1 MVKMTRK
8 SYKRR
13 KIILGVSLFSS
24 VALVST
30 GFAAW
35 VLASQAEA
43 TKSGNITVGT
53 VSDSSIKISNV
64 QFKNDNDSFIF
75 EPKEEDTAGRV
86 RNDGVNF
93 ENLSVTVTGEISPK
107 TYVTGATIQL
117 TVPEGITTAAS
128 EAKNYIVLPTCVET
142 PENLDITSNVVEDTI
157 HFEYTITFEWGSAFE
172 NTNPGLYYDTDYSD
186 PNKGIS
192 ISDEE
197 MKATLEDLRSCI
209 YGDAEEDPQFTV
221 TIRAMNQ
228 VKLE

>member
-30 GFAAW
+30 GLAAW

-43 TKSGNITVGT
+43 TESGNITVGT
-53 VSDSSIKISNV
+53 VSDSSITISNV
-64 QFKNDNDSFIF
+64 QFEGKDSFIF
-75 EPKEEDTAGRV
+75 EPKQDDTTGRV
-86 RNDGVNF
+86 RNDGENF

-128 EAKNYIVLPTCVET
+128 EAKNYIVLPSCVET
-142 PENLDITSNVVEDTI
+142 PQPLDIASNVVEDTI
-157 HFEYTITFEWGSAFE
+157 HFEYTITFEWGSAF
-172 NTNPGLYYDTDYSD
+172 NGKNPGEYYDD
-186 PNKGIS
+186 
-192 ISDEE
+192 DETGKLVDDE
-197 MKATLEDLRSCI
+197 TMKSTLEDLRTCI
-209 YGDAEEDPQFTV
+209 YNSQEEEPTFTV
-221 TIRAMNQ
+221 TIKAMN
-228 VKLE
+228 

>member
-43 TKSGNITVGT
+43 EKTGNITVGT

-64 QFKNDNDSFIF
+64 QFKGDNDSFIF
-75 EPKEEDTAGRV
+75 EPKKEDTAGRV
-86 RNDGVNF
+86 RNDGENF
-93 ENLSVTVTGEISPK
+93 ENLSVTVTGEISPN
-107 TYVTGATIQL
+107 TYVSSATIEME
-117 TVPEGITTAAS
+117 VPEGITAAIG
-128 EAKNYIVLPTCVET
+128 KNYLVLPTCA
-142 PENLDITSNVVEDTI
+142 TSPQPLPLNPKEAPDQTVST
-157 HFEYTITFEWGSAFE
+157 FEYTITFEWGSAFE

-221 TIRAMNQ
+221 TIRAMN
-228 VKLE
+228 

>member
-43 TKSGNITVGT
+43 EKPGNITVGT

-64 QFKNDNDSFIF
+64 KFKDNDSFIF

-93 ENLSVTVTGEISPK
+93 ENLSVTVTGEISPN
-107 TYVTGATIQL
+107 TYVSSATIEME
-117 TVPEGITTAAS
+117 VPEGITAAIG
-128 EAKNYIVLPTCVET
+128 KNYLVLPTCA
-142 PENLDITSNVVEDTI
+142 TSPQTLTLNPKEAPDQTVST
-157 HFEYTITFEWGSAFE
+157 FEYTITFEWGSAF
-172 NTNPGLYYDTDYSD
+172 NGKNPGEYYDE
-186 PNKGIS
+186 
-192 ISDEE
+192 DEAGQLVDDE
-197 MKATLEDLRSCI
+197 TMKSTLEDLKTCI
-209 YGDAEEDPQFTV
+209 YNSQEEDPTFTV
-221 TIRAMNQ
+221 TIKAMN
-228 VKLE
+228 

>member
-43 TKSGNITVGT
+43 TKTGNITVGT

-64 QFKNDNDSFIF
+64 QFKGDNDSFIF
-75 EPKEEDTAGRV
+75 EPKKEDTAGRV
-86 RNDGVNF
+86 RNDGENF
-93 ENLSVTVTGEISPK
+93 ENLSVTVTGEISPN
-107 TYVTGATIQL
+107 TYVSSATIEME
-117 TVPEGITTAAS
+117 VPEGITAAIG
-128 EAKNYIVLPTCVET
+128 KNYLVLPTCA
-142 PENLDITSNVVEDTI
+142 TSPQPLPLNPKEAPDQTVST
-157 HFEYTITFEWGSAFE
+157 FEYTITFEWGSAFE

-221 TIRAMNQ
+221 TIRAMN
-228 VKLE
+228 

>member
-43 TKSGNITVGT
+43 TESGNITVGT

-64 QFKNDNDSFIF
+64 QFEGNIDYFRF
-75 EPKEEDTAGRV
+75 EPKKEDTTGRV
-86 RNDGVNF
+86 RRGNDESY

-142 PENLDITSNVVEDTI
+142 PEDLDITSNVVEDTI
-157 HFEYTITFEWGSAFE
+157 HFKYTITFEWGSAFE
-172 NTNPGLYYDTDYSD
+172 YTNPSLYYDTDYSD

-221 TIRAMNQ
+221 TIRAMN
-228 VKLE
+228 

>member
-43 TKSGNITVGT
+43 TESGNITVGT
-53 VSDSSIKISNV
+53 VSDSSITISNV
-64 QFKNDNDSFIF
+64 QFEGKDSFIF
-75 EPKEEDTAGRV
+75 EPKQDDTTGRV
-86 RNDGVNF
+86 RNDGENF

-128 EAKNYIVLPTCVET
+128 EAKNYIVLPSCVET
-142 PENLDITSNVVEDTI
+142 PQALDIASNVVEDTI
-157 HFEYTITFEWGSAFE
+157 HFEYTITFEWGSAF
-172 NTNPGLYYDTDYSD
+172 NGKNPGEYYDD
-186 PNKGIS
+186 
-192 ISDEE
+192 DETGKLVDDE
-197 MKATLEDLRSCI
+197 TMKSTLEDLRTCI
-209 YGDAEEDPQFTV
+209 YNSQEEEPTFTV
-221 TIRAMNQ
+221 TIKAMN
-228 VKLE
+228 

>member
-43 TKSGNITVGT
+43 TESGNITVGT

-64 QFKNDNDSFIF
+64 QFKDDNDSFIF

-93 ENLSVTVTGEISPK
+93 ENLSVTVTGEISPN
-107 TYVTGATIQL
+107 TYVSSATSATIEME
-117 TVPEGITTAAS
+117 VPEGITAAIG
-128 EAKNYIVLPTCVET
+128 KNYLVLPTCA
-142 PENLDITSNVVEDTI
+142 TSPQTLTLNPKEAPDQTVST
-157 HFEYTITFEWGSAFE
+157 FEYTITFEWGSAF
-172 NTNPGLYYDTDYSD
+172 NGKNPGEYYDE
-186 PNKGIS
+186 
-192 ISDEE
+192 DEAGKLVDDE
-197 MKATLEDLRSCI
+197 TMKSTLEDLKTCI
-209 YGDAEEDPQFTV
+209 YNSQEENPTFTV
-221 TIRAMNQ
+221 TIKAMN
-228 VKLE
+228 